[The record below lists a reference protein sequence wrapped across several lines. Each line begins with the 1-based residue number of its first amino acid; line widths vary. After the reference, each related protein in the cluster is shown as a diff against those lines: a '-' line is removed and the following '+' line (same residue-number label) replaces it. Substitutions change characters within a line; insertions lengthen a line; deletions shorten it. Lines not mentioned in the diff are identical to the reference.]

1 MQTMIA
7 LSTAWVGPGRPTVEE
22 TIRQAASA
30 GFKGVEL
37 GAWGRMPAA
46 GKLISL
52 ARELDIT
59 YTSVHNIAYRDGMP
73 RGQVFGDALSSS
85 DLKARRQAIDATV
98 RSCELARAVGAG
110 FVIIHAG
117 EIEVSDGPDR
127 QKHAQ
132 DLITAGHR
140 KEAQRFMSD
149 CMAERGHL
157 SPPAV
162 EAAAA
167 SLSEVFRRTGDFPM
181 AVECRYHYHSI
192 PQPGELDFL
201 LTVLAGRPLYYWH
214 DIGHAWV
221 GEMLGLV
228 PALSWLDTFGQAL
241 VGIHLHDAVGF
252 KDHKVPGTGDVDFAK
267 YAPYADD
274 AVIKVMELPP
284 PPEVKDVLQGKAHL
298 EACGIE

>member
-1 MQTMIA
+1 MIA
-7 LSTAWVGPGRPTVEE
+7 LSTAWVGPRRPTVDE

-30 GFKGVEL
+30 GFKAIEL
-37 GAWGRMPAA
+37 RAWGQMPAA
-46 GKLISL
+46 AHLVSL

-59 YTSVHNIAYRDGMP
+59 YTSVHNVAYRSALP
-73 RGQVFGDALSSS
+73 PGQAFGDGLSSS
-85 DLKARRQAIDATV
+85 DRKVHRQVIDATV

-110 FVIIHAG
+110 FVVVHAG
-117 EIEVSDGPDR
+117 EVEVPDACDK

-132 DLITAGHR
+132 SLITAGRR
-140 KEAQRFMSD
+140 KEAQSFMSR
-149 CMAERGHL
+149 CMAERSLL

-167 SLSEVFRRTGDFPM
+167 SLSEVFRRVGDFPM
-181 AVECRYHYHSI
+181 AIECRYHYHSI

-201 LTVLAGRPLYYWH
+201 LTVLAGRPIYYWH

-228 PALSWLDTFGQAL
+228 PALSWLDTFGEMLAG
-241 VGIHLHDAVGF
+241 VHLHDAKGF
-252 KDHKVPGTGDVDFAK
+252 RDHRVPGTGDVDFAK

-274 AVIKVMELPP
+274 AVLKVMELPP
-284 PPEVKDVLQGKAHL
+284 FFAAKDILKGKAHL